1 MSRTRIVMVVAALV
15 LAACGGGG
23 DGGDDTVSG
32 PSPTTTVAGM
42 GAGGEHA
49 EHGGTGAACTPSG
62 SNVSIVA
69 SATRFNTD
77 CLAAPAGQPF
87 TIALDNR
94 DAAGHNIAILASHTA
109 TEVLYRAE
117 IFSGPRSSTF
127 NVPAL
132 SAGTYVFHCE
142 VHPSVMQG
150 TFVVA

>member
-1 MSRTRIVMVVAALV
+1 MNRARIVIVVAAFV

-23 DGGDDTVSG
+23 DGDDMAAG
-32 PSPTTTVAGM
+32 PSPTTTAAGM
-42 GAGGEHA
+42 GAGGEHVG
-49 EHGGTGAACTPSG
+49 HDGTGAACTPSG

-87 TIALDNR
+87 TLALDNR
-94 DAAGHNIAILASHTA
+94 DPVGHNIAILASHNA
-109 TEVLYRAE
+109 TEVLYRAD
-117 IFSGPRSSTF
+117 IFSGPRSTTF
-127 NVPAL
+127 SVPAL

-142 VHPSVMQG
+142 VHPSAMQG